1 MKRPLWILADPHGGQ
16 DAEADRALVSLL
28 DRAIDER
35 ADLFVMG
42 DLFTGWLAPA
52 RFHGE
57 LEREVLARFRRLRAT
72 GARVDFVVGNRDY
85 LVKET
90 LEGDTFDAVY
100 EGASVI
106 DLAGMPTLV
115 VHGDRANPD
124 DRAYHL
130 WYALSR
136 SAPATKLLSM
146 LPGAIGR
153 RLVSRT
159 ESGLSK
165 TNARYKTGVLPIAA
179 LEALGREGARRGA
192 SRVLVGHFHHDRTID
207 VPGGVPVVIAP
218 GWFEHRRVL
227 SARADGSLVSTP
239 LVR

>member
-1 MKRPLWILADPHGGQ
+1 LWILADPHGGQ
-16 DAEADRALVSLL
+16 DADADRALVLLL
-28 DRAIDER
+28 DRAIEER
-35 ADLFVMG
+35 ADLFVLG
-42 DLFTGWLAPA
+42 DLFTGWLAPD
-52 RFHGE
+52 RFLGE
-57 LEREVLARFRRLRAT
+57 LERTVLARFRALRQR

-90 LEGDTFDAVY
+90 LEGDAFDAVY
-100 EGASVI
+100 EDAQVI
-106 DLAGMPTLV
+106 DLAGRPTLV

-124 DRAYHL
+124 DRAYRL

-136 SAPATKLLSM
+136 SRPATKLLKS
-146 LPGAIGR
+146 LPGALGR

-159 ESGLSK
+159 ERGLSK
-165 TNARYKTGVLPIAA
+165 TNTSYKTGVLPIRA

-207 VPGGVPVVIAP
+207 VPDGVPVVIAP

-227 SARADGSLVSTP
+227 AARADGSLVSTP